1 MLDPYARAI
10 SGAVSFGPAVY
21 GYDVDNPDKPS
32 DLDSAEAMPRS
43 VMVAPSAAV
52 GPDSAGRLPA
62 GATGPDRHLADT
74 VFYEIHV
81 KGFTRL
87 HPDIPPE
94 IRGTYAGLAHPAA
107 IDHLQRLGVTAVE
120 LLPVQHSV
128 PEAFLVDRG
137 LTNYWGYN
145 TIGFFAPHAEYS
157 AAVRAGEPG
166 GQVAEFQDMVR
177 ALHAAGIE
185 VILDV
190 VYNHTA
196 GGRTG
201 WVRRCPCGG
210 WTTRRTTGWTRTTG
224 PTTWTPRA
232 AATR

>member
-1 MLDPYARAI
+1 
-10 SGAVSFGPAVY
+10 
-21 GYDVDNPDKPS
+21 
-32 DLDSAEAMPRS
+32 
-43 VMVAPSAAV
+43 MVAPSAAV

-62 GATGPDRHLADT
+62 GAHRPDRHLADT
-74 VFYEIHV
+74 VIYEIHV

-128 PEAFLVDRG
+128 PEGFLVDRG

-145 TIGFFAPHAEYS
+145 TIGFLAPHAEYS

-166 GQVAEFQDMVR
+166 GQVAEFKDMV
-177 ALHAAGIE
+177 AGAAR
-185 VILDV
+185 
-190 VYNHTA
+190 
-196 GGRTG
+196 GRHRG
-201 WVRRCPCGG
+201 DSRRRLQPHPRRPDRWVRRCPSAG

-224 PTTWTPRA
+224 PTTSTPRA
-232 AATR
+232 AVTR